1 MDDKNVGDGINNN
14 TDTESV
20 RMPEENLMVTSH
32 SHMGPILGA
41 LIVVLVLI
49 LGGFYLW
56 GSSLSSDI
64 EILVETQGEPFNNSE
79 PETPR
84 AAADAQI
91 FETLSPSDEINAIEA
106 DLESTNLDS
115 LGSELIVVERELDTA
130 LQDQ

>member
-64 EILVETQGEPFNNSE
+64 EIPIETQGEPFNNSE